1 MCNLYMPPAQYRS
14 VGQKHDTDG
23 AGLPD
28 ITGVMVSYYFICRT
42 KLWLFAHNITLER
55 DYDAVRQGKEIHE
68 NSYRREKRE
77 IELPGMK
84 LDFVRKGNALEI
96 HEVKK
101 SKKMTDADR
110 YQLLYYLYRLHEMG
124 IEATGILNYP
134 LLKDTLEVIP
144 DEKDFARMQEIE
156 EEIRRIIAGP
166 YIEPK
171 YRKICRKCAYF
182 EFCFGGDEDEG

>member
-1 MCNLYMPPAQYRS
+1 M
-14 VGQKHDTDG
+14 GQREEREGTG
-23 AGLPD
+23 PPD

-42 KLWLFAHNITLER
+42 KLWLYSHNITLER

-68 NSYRREKRE
+68 NSYKREKKE

-84 LDFVRKGNALEI
+84 LDFVRKGDVLEI

-101 SKKMTDADR
+101 SRKMKEADR
-110 YQLLYYLYRLHEMG
+110 YQLLYYLYRLDSMG
-124 IEATGILNYP
+124 IRATGVLNYP
-134 LLKDTLEVIP
+134 LLKETVRIVP
-144 DEKDFARMQEIE
+144 DAEDFEKIKRIE
-156 EEIRRIIAGP
+156 EEIKRIISGP

-182 EFCFGGDEDEG
+182 EFCFGGDTDEG

>member
-1 MCNLYMPPAQYRS
+1 MGRTS
-14 VGQKHDTDG
+14 DVRG

-28 ITGVMVSYYFICRT
+28 ITGVMISYYFVCHT

-55 DYDAVRQGKEIHE
+55 EFDAVRQGKEIHE
-68 NSYRREKRE
+68 NSYRREKKE

-84 LDFVRKGNALEI
+84 LDFVRKGDVMEI

-101 SKKMTDADR
+101 SKKMTQADR
-110 YQLLYYLYRLHEMG
+110 YQLLYYLYRLRGMG
-124 IEATGILNYP
+124 IEATGVLNYP
-134 LLKDTLEVIP
+134 LLKDTLEIIP
-144 DEKDFARMQEIE
+144 EGGDFTEIAEIE
-156 EEIRRIIAGP
+156 EDIRRIIAGP
-166 YIEPK
+166 YIEPR